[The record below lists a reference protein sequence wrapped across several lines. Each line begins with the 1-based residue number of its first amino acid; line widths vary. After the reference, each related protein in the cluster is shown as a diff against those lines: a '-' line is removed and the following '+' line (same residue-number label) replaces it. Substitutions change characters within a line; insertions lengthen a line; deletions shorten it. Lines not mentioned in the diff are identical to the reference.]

1 MFSRTVD
8 FQVTVLSKLEDPG
21 VNELERSSPLLACNP
36 AISVIPGIR
45 GADLS
50 EILMEVCPHCDGVIK
65 HGLRQP

>member
-1 MFSRTVD
+1 
-8 FQVTVLSKLEDPG
+8 
-21 VNELERSSPLLACNP
+21 VNELERSSSRLACNP